1 MNLNLPRGVRTA
13 AMIATTAAILL
24 IVTAGT
30 ASADPGAPGS
40 APGLSPF
47 DLTDTHGIKIS
58 QYELNIDQGGWTD
71 PGKSGWSFLIVMAW
85 EIYRW
90 FIGMVAWLLNWT
102 VSFTWMDLLTKP
114 LSAIGDSIESHIIG
128 PSNLLTTAVILGAFG
143 VGIFVARG
151 HYGRAGVEFG
161 IAAAI
166 LALATTGLAHP
177 VTWVTSPDG
186 PLNSARKA
194 GIEIANVVTT
204 NGATSSS
211 DPESLKQNTSGVLI
225 DTFIRQPHQL
235 LNYGANIDS
244 DAKCVDTYD
253 KVLKAGPYGSDS
265 AGRDQIGKCDEAYK
279 KYAES
284 PGPDQLATQ
293 GFLIPSGGLLALVIG
308 LLALLMMASVALTGW
323 AALKLIWHTIVGLI
337 PGTSRRGLA
346 KSLADVLVH
355 LILIP
360 ILLVFL
366 CSYLYILKSVM
377 AANANIALVARFIVA
392 DLLLLVSLVVLW
404 RLWRNHQQ
412 VSARFAELFNRA
424 SEAAR
429 NVNVGETARLMN
441 TLNKSSTNPSVRNWS
456 APSNIRPATPTGSP
470 RNQTGGASAP
480 ASGGARMKGLAGKA
494 RGKMEQSAVGREV
507 LGIGRDTVA
516 TGKGIGKAGK
526 TAMKYTV
533 GAPVSYPAAA
543 ASAAGKWSAAS
554 SKRREAMKTKLGAAK
569 DYAGSYRD
577 NTKAAGRGVAKA
589 GSKVGGTP
597 VKFAAKTAAKAGT
610 AALKKSHPAI
620 AAAGLL
626 ATTVQARKTAA
637 PTSVRRPHSPTPQTP
652 QATKAATPRS
662 RRPETVP
669 TVVPG
674 IGPRR
679 PVQRRKADQMR
690 SYLKSLSNPEESD
703 S

>member
-1 MNLNLPRGVRTA
+1 MKLNVPRGVRTA

-58 QYELNIDQGGWTD
+58 QYELNIDHGGLGS
-71 PGKSGWSFLIVMAW
+71 PGKALFGMLILIAW

-90 FIGMVAWLLNWT
+90 WIGMVAWLLNWT
-102 VSFTWMDLLTKP
+102 VSFGWMDLLTKP
-114 LSAIGDSIESHIIG
+114 LAVIGDAIEGHIIG
-128 PSNLLTTAVILGAFG
+128 PSNLMTTAIALGALG
-143 VGIFVARG
+143 VGIFIARG

-186 PLNSARKA
+186 PLNDARRT
-194 GIEIANVVTT
+194 GIEIANTVTS

-211 DPESLKQNTSGVLI
+211 DPESLKQNTSAVLI
-225 DTFIRQPHQL
+225 ETFVRQPHQL

-244 DAKCVDTYD
+244 DARCVAIYD
-253 KVLKAGPYGSDS
+253 KVLKAGPYGQDS
-265 AGRDQIGKCDEAYK
+265 AARDQIGKCDEAYK
-279 KYAES
+279 TYAES

-293 GFLIPSGGLLALVIG
+293 GFLIPAGGLLALVVG
-308 LLALLMMASVALTGW
+308 LLALLMMACVALTGW
-323 AALKLIWHTIVGLI
+323 AALKLIWYTMVGLI

-346 KSLADVLVH
+346 KSLADVMVH

-366 CSYLYILKSVM
+366 CSYLYILKFVM

-392 DLLLLVSLVVLW
+392 DLLLLVCLVVLR

-412 VSARFAELFNRA
+412 VSARFAEMFNRA

-441 TLNKSSTNPSVRNWS
+441 TLNKSSINPSVRNWS
-456 APSNIRPATPTGSP
+456 APQKIRPA
-470 RNQTGGASAP
+470 A
-480 ASGGARMKGLAGKA
+480 ASGTPSAQGGGESATTKAASGMRLKALAGRA
-494 RGKMEQSAVGREV
+494 GGRMENNPVGREV
-507 LGIGRDTVA
+507 LGIGRETLAV
-516 TGKGIGKAGK
+516 GKGIGKAGRK
-526 TAMKYTV
+526 AAKYTI

-543 ASAAGKWSAAS
+543 AAIAGKWSAAS
-554 SKRREAMKTKLGAAK
+554 SKRREAMKAKLGAAR
-569 DYAGSYRD
+569 DYAGTYGTNS
-577 NTKAAGRGVAKA
+577 KAAGRGVAKA
-589 GSKVGGTP
+589 GSKP
-597 VKFAAKTAAKAGT
+597 VKFAARTAAKTGA

-620 AAAGLL
+620 ATAGLL
-626 ATTVQARKTAA
+626 AATVQARKTSA
-637 PTSVRRPHSPTPQTP
+637 PSSVRRPHSPAPQT
-652 QATKAATPRS
+652 TKAAQTVKA
-662 RRPETVP
+662 RRTRQPETVP
-669 TVVPG
+669 RVTPD

-679 PVQRRKADQMR
+679 PVQRRRAEQMR
-690 SYLKSLSNPEESD
+690 TYLKSLSNPEGQD